1 MKEKLFTAG
10 LIIIVSVYFVS
21 LIIDMKDYQERKR
34 KAKEEVVELRIR
46 NARLEEQ
53 LKALDDKQA
62 ERTKITAERNGVG
75 G

>member
-1 MKEKLFTAG
+1 MKEKLFITG
-10 LIIIVSVYFVS
+10 LIIIVGVYFLT
-21 LIIDMKDYQERKR
+21 LIIDIKDYQERKR

-53 LKALDDKQA
+53 LKALDREQA
-62 ERTKITAERNGVG
+62 EHTKRTAERNGVG

>member
-1 MKEKLFTAG
+1 MKEKLFITG
-10 LIIIVSVYFVS
+10 LIIIFGAYFLT

-34 KAKEEVVELRIR
+34 KAQEEVVELRIR

-53 LKALDDKQA
+53 WKALDREQA
-62 ERTKITAERNGVG
+62 EQTKRTAERNGVG

>member
-21 LIIDMKDYQERKR
+21 LIIDMKDYQKRKR

-62 ERTKITAERNGVG
+62 EQTKKTAERNGVG